1 MSRDNHHVNT
11 QKQALVE
18 NVLILQAGGSLG
30 AYECGVFKSLAKHNI
45 WFDIVAGTSIGSV
58 NASVIVDSLRNKLQ
72 NKKNKGTENTN
83 NSNSSTDK
91 DKHAMLIETACKLE
105 EYWLNTTD
113 NIVPNYV
120 HFKVRSYISAANTFT
135 FGHPIGLNP
144 IWFYPGNPLLNN
156 ALASPYLY
164 DTAQFKQTLRER
176 INFENLIST
185 QTHNN
190 NNLQENNFSSPRLI
204 LASTDIQKG
213 EPVIFD
219 TNAMD
224 ITAEHISACIAYPFY
239 GLKWENIGKK
249 YLWDGSILG
258 GSPLKAVMRS
268 SPFKEKVVIDID
280 LFPRYQEKLPNNFA
294 ETWHRARDILFLDKS
309 HPEIEESDNL
319 REIYPLLEEMH
330 DIITDNFDNTQN
342 KKLKDRLKQMENKY
356 NSIIDKRGKIIKEL
370 IKIKRNE
377 DEKSHHSL
385 FEDWDFSIQTIKELI
400 KQGEEDAESA
410 LQKRENPNSILNNEV
425 FIK

>member
-83 NSNSSTDK
+83 NSNGSTDK

-377 DEKSHHSL
+377 GEKSHHSL

>member
-18 NVLILQAGGSLG
+18 SVLILQAGGSLG

-72 NKKNKGTENTN
+72 NKKKGTENTN
-83 NSNSSTDK
+83 NSNGSTDK

-105 EYWLNTTD
+105 EYWLSTTD

-280 LFPRYQEKLPNNFA
+280 LFPRYQERLPNNFA

-377 DEKSHHSL
+377 GEKSHHSL

-410 LQKRENPNSILNNEV
+410 LQKRENPNSIRNNEV

>member
-1 MSRDNHHVNT
+1 MSRDNHHINT

-72 NKKNKGTENTN
+72 NKKKGTENTN
-83 NSNSSTDK
+83 NSNGSTDK

-164 DTAQFKQTLRER
+164 DTTQFKQTLRER

-190 NNLQENNFSSPRLI
+190 NNLQENYFSSPRLI

-377 DEKSHHSL
+377 GEKSHHSL

>member
-18 NVLILQAGGSLG
+18 SVLILQAGGSLG

-83 NSNSSTDK
+83 NSNGSTDK

-280 LFPRYQEKLPNNFA
+280 LFPRYQERLPNNFA

-377 DEKSHHSL
+377 GEKSHHSL